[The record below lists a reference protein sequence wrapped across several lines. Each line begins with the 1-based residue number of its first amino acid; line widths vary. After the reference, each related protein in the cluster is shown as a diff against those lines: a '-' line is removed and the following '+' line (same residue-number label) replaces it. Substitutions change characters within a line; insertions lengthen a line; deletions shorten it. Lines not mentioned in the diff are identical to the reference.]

1 MANNPNTD
9 PWSWYTEIPVV
20 SRMYLTASVATTAA
34 CALDLV
40 IALLAVLQLLAD
52 LPRGS
57 NLETSDEFPILWHVL
72 IRLPIPHVLFVQIL
86 STPGGGRV
94 PGTDGGLHRH
104 AGVRGVCMVL
114 LAPWISVHFLGSS
127 LAFMMVYVWGRRN
140 EGVRMSFLGLF
151 PFTAPYLAWV
161 LLAFSMVMGN
171 PPTTDV
177 VGICVGHS
185 YYWLEYVYP
194 KLAEIRG
201 FRWKRP
207 LAVPSVSRGRGS
219 GGELLCQRT
228 SRSCTRI
235 KTEALSL

>member
-40 IALLAVLQLLAD
+40 SPFSLYYNYSLIYHEGQIWRLATNFLFFGMFSLDFLFHMYFLCRYCRLLEEGEFRGRTGDFIVMLAF
-52 LPRGS
+52 GAS
-57 NLETSDEFPILWHVL
+57 
-72 IRLPIPHVLFVQIL
+72 
-86 STPGGGRV
+86 
-94 PGTDGGLHRH
+94 
-104 AGVRGVCMVL
+104 CMVL

-207 LAVPSVSRGRGS
+207 LAVPSVFTRPWFRRRVAVPENLP
-219 GGELLCQRT
+219 ELH
-228 SRSCTRI
+228 
-235 KTEALSL
+235 AHPD

>member
-9 PWSWYTEIPVV
+9 IWSWYHEIPVV
-20 SRMYLTASVATTAA
+20 SRMCLTASVATTAA

-40 IALLAVLQLLAD
+40 SPFSLYYNYSLIYHEGQIWRLATNFLFFGMFSLDFLFHMYFLCRYCRLLEEGEFRGRTGDFIVMLAF
-52 LPRGS
+52 GAS
-57 NLETSDEFPILWHVL
+57 
-72 IRLPIPHVLFVQIL
+72 
-86 STPGGGRV
+86 
-94 PGTDGGLHRH
+94 
-104 AGVRGVCMVL
+104 CMVL

-207 LAVPSVSRGRGS
+207 LAVPSVFTRPWFRRRVDVPDAIP
-219 GGELLCQRT
+219 ELHAHQD
-228 SRSCTRI
+228 
-235 KTEALSL
+235 

>member
-1 MANNPNTD
+1 MIDGTYVGIGFGAADGTD
-9 PWSWYTEIPVV
+9 VGFGVGAYMKYGVF
-20 SRMYLTASVATTAA
+20 ASTTTAA
-34 CALDLV
+34 AVRRTADFIV
-40 IALLAVLQLLAD
+40 MLAFGA
-52 LPRGS
+52 S
-57 NLETSDEFPILWHVL
+57 
-72 IRLPIPHVLFVQIL
+72 
-86 STPGGGRV
+86 
-94 PGTDGGLHRH
+94 
-104 AGVRGVCMVL
+104 CMVL

-207 LAVPSVSRGRGS
+207 LAVPSVFTRPWFRRRVAVPENLP
-219 GGELLCQRT
+219 ELHAHQD
-228 SRSCTRI
+228 
-235 KTEALSL
+235 